1 MKIPSS
7 EHGENMMRTCCVH
20 KLVFVFVLTFRT
32 TYVHNM
38 FYRCSPH
45 VLSLEFSCT
54 ELVNSMDNLLSYCGL
69 ANARISTSE
78 KDLPV
83 QKSMMQLYKNEQC
96 NITNIRKNV
105 LLKRKCTK
113 IDTYASPKCF
123 QLLLD
128 IDPLGQTK
136 IMMVS
141 ALFWIEFVMSS
152 TFLNSWDFL
161 TANIFESGPMPT
173 PWKSLLPS
181 GTLGQN

>member
-1 MKIPSS
+1 
-7 EHGENMMRTCCVH
+7 
-20 KLVFVFVLTFRT
+20 
-32 TYVHNM
+32 
-38 FYRCSPH
+38 
-45 VLSLEFSCT
+45 
-54 ELVNSMDNLLSYCGL
+54 MDNLLSYCGL

-113 IDTYASPKCF
+113 IATYASPKCF

-141 ALFWIEFVMSS
+141 ALF
-152 TFLNSWDFL
+152 
-161 TANIFESGPMPT
+161 
-173 PWKSLLPS
+173 
-181 GTLGQN
+181 